1 MSSHRVVTFGQ
12 LKPRL
17 INILMSAL
25 QIETDSLN
33 THILLGGLLLCV
45 QDSVN
50 FEEFDSASSDA
61 NSTSARETNLLSSGE
76 YRLGIVT
83 FFRQLISSIFIFIP
97 KSDAFYFCFSIKFH
111 HEPFL
116 DHSFIIS
123 NPIREQLKHQHAL
136 SAVATQSQVERPTR
150 ATEIRAQRL

>member
-1 MSSHRVVTFGQ
+1 MDCETRKLNFMSFHRVVTFGQ

-83 FFRQLISSIFIFIP
+83 FSRHLSVAFSFLFPNLTHFIFV
-97 KSDAFYFCFSIKFH
+97 
-111 HEPFL
+111 FL
-116 DHSFIIS
+116 
-123 NPIREQLKHQHAL
+123 
-136 SAVATQSQVERPTR
+136 
-150 ATEIRAQRL
+150 